1 MLTERVSKTWASC
14 VEQVAMRRRPQL
26 RDGERYEGVAR
37 RRCHESIGH
46 IAPTRATGAIIV
58 AQLVAEDG
66 HAWHGNV
73 EGKRSLWKMRLN
85 T

>member
-1 MLTERVSKTWASC
+1 MDNDGPVFHRLQKCRQRVCQKHGASC
-14 VEQVAMRRRPQL
+14 VEQVAMRHRPQL

-46 IAPTRATGAIIV
+46 IAPTRATDAIFV

-66 HAWHGNV
+66 H
-73 EGKRSLWKMRLN
+73 
-85 T
+85 TY